1 MYNMEGHCKFYERER
16 VFKFK
21 IFKGNCES
29 KLEFPKGRE
38 VQTNINFG
46 VLIFLKKF
54 FLGPRRGNAC
64 RRTKEN

>member
-1 MYNMEGHCKFYERER
+1 MEGHCKFYERER

-21 IFKGNCES
+21 FLKEIVNLNWNFPREGRFK
-29 KLEFPKGRE
+29 P
-38 VQTNINFG
+38 IFG